1 MGKALGFVETRGLVA
16 AIEASDAALKA
27 AAVNLLEL
35 KFVGSGL
42 VSVVLQG
49 EVAAVQAAVSAGEM
63 AARQVGEIIS
73 TNVIPNPH
81 SEVAQLLPGE

>member
-16 AIEASDAALKA
+16 AIEAADAALKA
-27 AAVNLLEL
+27 AAVHLLEL

-49 EVAAVQAAVSAGEM
+49 EVAAVQSAVNAGEM
-63 AARQVGEIIS
+63 AARQVGELIS
-73 TNVIPNPH
+73 INVIPNPH
-81 SEVAQLLPGE
+81 AEVAQLLPGE